1 MTNKTLES
9 IKLSNSENGLS
20 EAVADLEIQLEQNQL
35 DQLDRYCRLLW
46 DWNERIN
53 LTRHTDYETF
63 VRRDLVDSMQLGD
76 LLHENETVLDVGTG
90 GGVPGVILA
99 ILRPDLTV
107 SLSESVIKKARAIEQ
122 IVQELELPV
131 TVFAQR
137 AEAVLDD
144 FRFDVLVAR
153 AVGSLRKML
162 YWFQP
167 HWDSIGRLLTVKG
180 PKWVDE
186 RSEARHRGLLR
197 GMELRCATRYPMPGT
212 TSESV
217 VLKIWR
223 KGDPER

>member
-1 MTNKTLES
+1 M
-9 IKLSNSENGLS
+9 SNSENGLS

>member
-1 MTNKTLES
+1 M
-9 IKLSNSENGLS
+9 SNSENGLA
-20 EAVADLEIQLEQNQL
+20 EAVADLEIQLEQSQL

-107 SLSESVIKKARAIEQ
+107 SLSESVTKKARAIEQ
-122 IVQELELPV
+122 IVKELELPV

-144 FRFDVLVAR
+144 FRFDTLVAR

-167 HWDSIGRLLTVKG
+167 HWDSIDRLLTVKG
-180 PKWVDE
+180 PKWIDE
-186 RSEARHRGLLR
+186 RNEARHHGLLR

-212 TSESV
+212 TSVSV